1 MSTSPVPVV
10 LASSSVYRRQL
21 LARLLPD
28 FECLSPAIDETR
40 LEGESPADLAVRLA
54 VTKAQTCAAQRPGTL
69 ILGSD
74 QVPARGD
81 EILQKPGSHER
92 ATQQLQR
99 CSGQTVIFHT
109 AVALLGP
116 DSDTREIHIDA
127 TIVRFRDLCNAEIE
141 SYLHLDKPYDCAGSF
156 KVESRGVILFDSIE
170 SQDPTG
176 LQGLP
181 LIWVAARLRARGVL

>member
-1 MSTSPVPVV
+1 MATSPVPVV

-40 LEGESPADLAVRLA
+40 QEGESPADLAARLA
-54 VTKAQTCAAQRPGTL
+54 VTKAQTCAAQRPGAL
-69 ILGSD
+69 IIGSD
-74 QVPARGD
+74 QVPARGN

-99 CSGQTVIFHT
+99 CSGQTVVFYT

-116 DSDTREIHIDA
+116 DTDTPEIHIDE
-127 TIVRFRDLCNAEIE
+127 TIVRFRDLSNTEIE

-170 SQDPTG
+170 SKDPTG

-181 LIWVAARLRARGVL
+181 LIWVAARLREHGVL

>member
-116 DSDTREIHIDA
+116 DSDTREIHIDE

-181 LIWVAARLRARGVL
+181 LIWVAARLRERGVL